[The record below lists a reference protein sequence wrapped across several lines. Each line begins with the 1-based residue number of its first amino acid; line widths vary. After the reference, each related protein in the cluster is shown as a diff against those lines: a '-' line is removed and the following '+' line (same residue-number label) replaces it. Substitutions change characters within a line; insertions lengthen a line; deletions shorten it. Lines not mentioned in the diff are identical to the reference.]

1 MSNKLIVLKI
11 GTNTLFD
18 NAEINFDMLDTL
30 ASSIKKYRKQN
41 INFVIVTS
49 GACLLYTSPSPRD

>member
-18 NAEINFDMLDTL
+18 DAEINYEMLNTL
-30 ASSIKKYRKQN
+30 ANSIKKY
-41 INFVIVTS
+41 
-49 GACLLYTSPSPRD
+49 